1 MKSLPLELPAD
12 ALRNFCQKW
21 QIVELS
27 LFGSVLRDDFRPD
40 SDVDILVQFVPDA
53 AWTLLD
59 LVNMECELG
68 ELVGRE
74 VDLIEKSAIE
84 QSRNWIRRN
93 AILTTAQV
101 VYDQTYEPA

>member
-59 LVNMECELG
+59 LVNMERELA
-68 ELVGRE
+68 ELMGRE